1 MVKISIEDFTN
12 QAIKNGKFDIQ
23 WTVAKVRA
31 WRKANNKKEENN
43 KQDAKDHEH
52 TKTEKYISQGGGEG
66 NDDIPKDMTDDS
78 IIDMESWEVEP
89 EENIISIALPDSLEK
104 IKLLINIL
112 NNHPWTDHRVVVQNK
127 EYHISAQGMI
137 LLQSIT

>member
-1 MVKISIEDFTN
+1 
-12 QAIKNGKFDIQ
+12 
-23 WTVAKVRA
+23 
-31 WRKANNKKEENN
+31 
-43 KQDAKDHEH
+43 
-52 TKTEKYISQGGGEG
+52 
-66 NDDIPKDMTDDS
+66 MTDDS